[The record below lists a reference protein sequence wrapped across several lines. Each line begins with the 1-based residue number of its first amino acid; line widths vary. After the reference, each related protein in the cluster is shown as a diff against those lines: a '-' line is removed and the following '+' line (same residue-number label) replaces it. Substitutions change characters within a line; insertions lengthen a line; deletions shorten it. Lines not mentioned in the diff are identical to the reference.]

1 MKKFQLQAIIK
12 IQSCIK
18 RFLNNTKQKIQMKNL
33 NKNATKIQK
42 FLKKCRHRLNTVAK
56 KVLLAGIVI
65 QKFWRGYMARKYVK
79 ALILYNNAVIIQT
92 VCRKYAAKIYV
103 SKLRIQMN
111 KAARII
117 QSAYLYWYSRQ
128 KLAIQLFEREERYR
142 DYVILYLT
150 VDEVR
155 IYEKL
160 TKVALRMIK
169 SQIRE
174 EYRDMYQS
182 YEMESTMIE
191 NKMKEYEE
199 LICQRD
205 ALSPLAIHQGWKV
218 EIDANVENARAELT
232 DMKKRLIFDAA
243 ANLQSKSWQLDK
255 SSKELIALVETRE
268 RLKNWKAEV
277 S

>member
-1 MKKFQLQAIIK
+1 
-12 IQSCIK
+12 
-18 RFLNNTKQKIQMKNL
+18 
-33 NKNATKIQK
+33 
-42 FLKKCRHRLNTVAK
+42 
-56 KVLLAGIVI
+56 VI